1 MSHIEDEVDRFL
13 ESLLQEIQPPPATT
27 ILSETE
33 LRERLIEL
41 RAAAILTIKPA
52 GPLPVIST
60 NASATDES
68 VTSSA
73 QPTVYRATSLPLA
86 STETLTRII
95 QVGPSVSAVQPST
108 TLEQP
113 GQNALRTPQQ
123 PDTQLGQVTHRLT
136 SPQSAQGQLTHG
148 TQTPHRALSPQQV
161 QAEPAQAVRQAPA
174 RAQAQPVQAREALPL
189 PPPPPPAQEQPSET
203 LGADYTLRYRAIQA
217 MFGVL
222 HQNPNAPAIEHQLLG
237 TLDEAYAQGEAHLF
251 ESIYN
256 VLLKKCQ
263 LGRED

>member
-1 MSHIEDEVDRFL
+1 MPTLPD
-13 ESLLQEIQPPPATT
+13 PKTT

-41 RAAAILTIKPA
+41 RAAAIVTIKPA

-73 QPTVYRATSLPLA
+73 QPTVHRATSLHPA
-86 STETLTRII
+86 NTDTLTRII

-113 GQNALRTPQQ
+113 GQTAFRIPQQ
-123 PDTQLGQVTHRLT
+123 PDTQLSQVTHRPT

-148 TQTPHRALSPQQV
+148 DSDYAPSPFTSTSPSGAGPGRAPSTRKRSS
-161 QAEPAQAVRQAPA
+161 AAGTIQAP
-174 RAQAQPVQAREALPL
+174 PL
-189 PPPPPPAQEQPSET
+189 PPPLPPAQEQPSET
-203 LGADYTLRYRAIQA
+203 LGVGYTLRYRAIQA

-237 TLDEAYAQGEAHLF
+237 TLDKAYAQGEAHLF

-256 VLLKKCQ
+256 VLLKKCR